1 MVTNLLLTAFALRLP
16 SLDITAALL
25 AVGALG
31 AGARVRALMAFGCLC
46 IFGTIAFGTALSL
59 LVGSRLSG
67 IDWGMVL
74 PHDPTEDRVG
84 HLLISSWGWGC

>member
-1 MVTNLLLTAFALRLP
+1 MLVATGGMTCPKRALPVERYHGVVTKLLLTAFALGLP

-46 IFGTIAFGTALSL
+46 MFGTIAFGTTL
-59 LVGSRLSG
+59 
-67 IDWGMVL
+67 
-74 PHDPTEDRVG
+74 
-84 HLLISSWGWGC
+84 